1 MIRPP
6 FLHAG
11 DKIGIVAP
19 GRKVSVADVA
29 PAVELFTSWPLEVV
43 VAKNLFSNDHSYLA
57 GTDDQRLAD
66 LQVMLDDAS
75 IKAIVCAR
83 GGYGSSR
90 FLDRLDFTGFQKNP
104 KWIAGFSDVTAIHL
118 KLFRLGY
125 QSIHATMPILF
136 AKAGSSVSV
145 MSLKDVL
152 LGERPVL
159 QAGASSFNRT
169 GRSEG
174 KVVGGN
180 LSLIVDA
187 IGTPTEPDTDGAILV
202 IEEIEEYL
210 YKIDRMMIHLKRAG
224 KLKNLAGLVVGHMT
238 NILDSELR
246 FGETVEEIIQ
256 HHTKEYNFPIAFRFP
271 TGHENPNLAWINGG
285 RAQLEVTP
293 EMSRLSFP

>member
-19 GRKVSVADVA
+19 GRKVSAADVD

-43 VAKNLFSNDHSYLA
+43 LAKNLFSTDHSYLA

-66 LQVMLDDAS
+66 LQAMLDDPS
-75 IKAIVCAR
+75 IKTIVCAR

-90 FLDRLDFTGFQKNP
+90 FLDRLDFTGFQKDP

-136 AKAGSSVSV
+136 TKTGSIESVI
-145 MSLKDVL
+145 SLKKML
-152 LGERPVL
+152 LGEQPVL
-159 QAGASSFNRT
+159 QAGASPFNRP
-169 GRSEG
+169 GGSEG

-180 LSLIVDA
+180 LSLVVDA
-187 IGTPTEPDTDGAILV
+187 LGTPTEPDTNGAILV

-271 TGHENPNLAWINGG
+271 TGHENPNLAWISGG
-285 RAQLEVTP
+285 RAQLKVTT
-293 EMSRLSFP
+293 EMSRLTFL